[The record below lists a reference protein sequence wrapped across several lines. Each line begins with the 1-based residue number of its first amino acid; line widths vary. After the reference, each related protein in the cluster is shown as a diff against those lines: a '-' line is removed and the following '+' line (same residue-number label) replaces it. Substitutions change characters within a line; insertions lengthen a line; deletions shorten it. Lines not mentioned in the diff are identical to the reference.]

1 MENRT
6 SKLTKA
12 GILFIVAILIVS
24 SVTVMASTS
33 AKAPFSSMTKMVA
46 LSDSSKGETEL
57 KYYEEEGLSTVIGVC
72 GDDYWKIGIRLT
84 QMEMAAYMDWT
95 LTKVNVAFSADNGCP
110 YIDARIYIFD
120 EGDETHPGSII
131 VNDTVVR
138 LNTTGVHT
146 IPLVTPVN
154 LSNHNELW
162 VAVEWR
168 DNFSFDY
175 YAWLDTITGPHV
187 PKKGDFYYLNS
198 AWGEIYTG
206 GADYD
211 GNWGIGAII
220 EGPGAAQLAIGNI
233 KGPLGITA
241 EIQNIGGY
249 DATNVAWSITASGG
263 LFRRLNVTGTGTIAS
278 LVAGASTV
286 ISVGIFFGF
295 GKIDIVISAK
305 AQNALEV
312 TVTKYGFLLGPFVL
326 QIK

>member
-72 GDDYWKIGIRLT
+72 SNGYWKIAIRLT
-84 QMEMAAYMDWT
+84 QDEMAAYMDWT
-95 LTKVNVAFSADNGCP
+95 MTKVNVAFSADNGCP

-187 PKKGDFYYLNS
+187 PKKGDFYYLNN

-220 EGPGAAQLAIGNI
+220 EGSDLAELSIGNI
-233 KGPLGITA
+233 KGPMRIKADVSNVG
-241 EIQNIGGY
+241 EN
-249 DATNVAWSITASGG
+249 DANNVQWSITVTGG
-263 LFRRLNVTGTGTIAS
+263 LLKRVNATATGTAAILA
-278 LVAGASTV
+278 AGASIP
-286 ISVGIFFGF
+286 ISLGTFIGF
-295 GKIDIVISAK
+295 GKINIAITAK
-305 AQNALEV
+305 AQNANDV
-312 TVTKYGFLLGPFVL
+312 SATKSAFLLGLFVI